1 LEVGLASKILSVLD
15 FFALAWI
22 PFTRLLTSIE
32 RILLMNKA
40 ELTKEISQ
48 HPDISMNLK
57 ESSLFLDTLL
67 QVIQRTLVAGGEV
80 RFPGLGVFKPIT
92 RAARKGINPRTGEA
106 LQIPSRVVVKFSAS
120 SELKE
125 LANNS

>member
-1 LEVGLASKILSVLD
+1 
-15 FFALAWI
+15 
-22 PFTRLLTSIE
+22 
-32 RILLMNKA
+32 MNKA